1 MRAADIRAR
10 LREKPFTPF
19 RIRLTDGTV
28 HEICDP
34 NGAMVTERN
43 VLVGIKA
50 PDDRPR
56 DFRDYALV
64 TILHIVQMDPVTSLP
79 ATAPASSTENGE
91 PT

>member
-1 MRAADIRAR
+1 MRATDIRAR
-10 LREKPFTPF
+10 FREKPFTPV

-28 HEICDP
+28 HEVRHPD
-34 NGAMVTERN
+34 GALVTERN

-50 PDDRPR
+50 PEERPH

-79 ATAPASSTENGE
+79 ATAPPSSSENGE
-91 PT
+91 PS